1 MYDYAQCRIYIDGM
15 AKENLAA
22 YVGPYRNVDV
32 ERSGTLAADLGITI
46 FSPMADSMSKL
57 L

>member
-57 L
+57 